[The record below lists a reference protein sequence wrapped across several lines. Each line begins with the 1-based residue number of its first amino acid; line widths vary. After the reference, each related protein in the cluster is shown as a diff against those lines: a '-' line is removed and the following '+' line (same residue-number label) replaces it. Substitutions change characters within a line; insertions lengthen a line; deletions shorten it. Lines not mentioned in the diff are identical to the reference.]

1 MEISGRRTWQGSV
14 RVSALLLEHCKKRA
28 VEEGWQLSELAR
40 MLISLGATS
49 YFLRLRH
56 PEASER
62 FKQLATMSEASS
74 AFDMAV
80 GRRPRGR
87 RNEPKQIGETTLL
100 PMHLPRGFYEL
111 VSSYSSATGTSRN
124 ALLSRFLEAGYIIY
138 MKGQN
143 SLLETILSLKE
154 ERRASRDKTS
164 LLERSR
170 KAAVPIKGK
179 EF

>member
-1 MEISGRRTWQGSV
+1 
-14 RVSALLLEHCKKRA
+14 
-28 VEEGWQLSELAR
+28 

-62 FKQLATMSEASS
+62 FKRLARMSEASRLL
-74 AFDMAV
+74 DMAV

-87 RNEPKQIGETTLL
+87 RNEPKHIGETTLL
-100 PMHLPRGFYEL
+100 PVHLPRGFYEL
-111 VSSYSSATGTSRN
+111 VSTYSSATGTSRN

-143 SLLETILSLKE
+143 SLLETIRSLQE
-154 ERRASRDKTS
+154 ERRASRGKTS
-164 LLERSR
+164 QLEGSQ
-170 KAAVPIKGK
+170 KTVFPTKGK
-179 EF
+179 RF

>member
-1 MEISGRRTWQGSV
+1 LEIVGRRTWQGSV
-14 RVSALLLEHCKKRA
+14 RVSAHRLEHCRKRA
-28 VEEGWQLSELAR
+28 LEEGWRLSEFAR

-56 PEASER
+56 PEVSER
-62 FKQLATMSEASS
+62 FKRLARMSEASGT
-74 AFDMAV
+74 FDMAV

-87 RNEPKQIGETTLL
+87 RNEPKHIGRTTLL
-100 PMHLPRGFYEL
+100 PVHLPRGFYEL

-124 ALLSRFLEAGYIIY
+124 ALLSRFLEAGYLIY

-143 SLLETILSLKE
+143 SLLETIRSLHE

-164 LLERSR
+164 RLERSR
-170 KAAVPIKGK
+170 KVVLPIKGK
-179 EF
+179 QF

>member
-1 MEISGRRTWQGSV
+1 
-14 RVSALLLEHCKKRA
+14 
-28 VEEGWQLSELAR
+28 

-56 PEASER
+56 PGASER
-62 FKQLATMSEASS
+62 FKRLAAISDASS
-74 AFDMAV
+74 VFDMAA

-87 RNEPKQIGETTLL
+87 RNEPKHIGETTLL
-100 PMHLPRGFYEL
+100 PVHLPRGFHEL

-143 SLLETILSLKE
+143 SLLETILSLKQ
-154 ERRASRDKTS
+154 ERRASRNKTS

-170 KAAVPIKGK
+170 KAAVPPKGK